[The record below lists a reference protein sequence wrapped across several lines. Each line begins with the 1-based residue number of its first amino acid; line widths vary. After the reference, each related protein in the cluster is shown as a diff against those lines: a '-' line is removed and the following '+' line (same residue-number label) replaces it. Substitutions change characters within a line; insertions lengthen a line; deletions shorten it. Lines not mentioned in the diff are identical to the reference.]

1 MNLRITNLNV
11 HLHFYGPV
19 PSANATKETPDVE
32 YNNGDFYTE
41 KSVPDGVYFYTTNG
55 HLWDASR
62 LEQCKKAE
70 TIKGV
75 AIVKGEHRFIVSPRG
90 SKNMILLDGD
100 KTLPGDIYKD
110 YQQALK
116 DNEGYTNTRKLLE
129 LGSPAAEFCKSLG
142 EEWYLPTMNEM
153 QLMCEHKAELDECLS
168 KIGEKMPDEWHWT
181 STRISERCY
190 FAFYWNDGS
199 RINYFQNDFC
209 RVRPVSALSPSL

>member
-11 HLHFYGPV
+11 HLHFYGPI
-19 PSANATKETPDVE
+19 PSANAVNE
-32 YNNGDFYTE
+32 YSATEQSKGEYYTD
-41 KSVPDGVYFYTTNG
+41 KSATDGVYFCTTNG

-62 LEQCKKAE
+62 FEECKKAE

-75 AIVKGEHRFIVSPRG
+75 AIVKGEHRFIVSPKG

-100 KTLPGDIYKD
+100 KTLPGAIYED

-116 DNEGYTNTRKLLE
+116 DNEGYANTRKLLE

-142 EEWYLPTMNEM
+142 EEWYLPTMSEM
-153 QLMCEHKAELDECLS
+153 QLMCEHKADLDECLS

-181 STRISERCY
+181 STRISERCH
-190 FAFYWNDGS
+190 FAFYWVDGYRDCS
-199 RINYFQNDFC
+199 VQSSIF